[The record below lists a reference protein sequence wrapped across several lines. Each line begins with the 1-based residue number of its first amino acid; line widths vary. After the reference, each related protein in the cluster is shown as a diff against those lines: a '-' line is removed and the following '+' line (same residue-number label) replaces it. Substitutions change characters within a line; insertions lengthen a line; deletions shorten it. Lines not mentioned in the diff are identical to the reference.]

1 MAGNVGLDAL
11 VSAVPLVG
19 NVADVFFRA
28 NRRNVELLRRHF
40 DEAAARAR
48 RVG

>member
-1 MAGNVGLDAL
+1 MAGNVGLDSL
-11 VSAVPLVG
+11 ISAIPLAG

-40 DEAAARAR
+40 EQRAQR
-48 RVG
+48 AKQI